1 MVSDDTVRQSVSVTT
16 IFLHLVGKIGD
27 ESDESG
33 NTSVLFIDLASLV
46 SSTPTPL
53 YILHNGVDM
62 GSLDSLVPVGGSS
75 KLFHF
80 FKCFLGELEGR
91 KQSSVHC

>member
-1 MVSDDTVRQSVSVTT
+1 MV
-16 IFLHLVGKIGD
+16 F
-27 ESDESG
+27 
-33 NTSVLFIDLASLV
+33 ASLV
-46 SSTPTPL
+46 CSITNPL
-53 YILHNGVDM
+53 HFVNNGVDV